1 MMTFDDIVITDY
13 GMQGRIGSIE
23 THDDG
28 TTKYTVFFDDGA
40 VKSFDETE
48 LEIVN
53 V

>member
-1 MMTFDDIVITDY
+1 MTFDDIVITDY

-23 THDDG
+23 NHDDG

-48 LEIVN
+48 LESVN